1 MTGSSAVS
9 GQSAKNRPD
18 QSPWLYLDAANTL
31 FHVAKR
37 RAYLP
42 PPSKSQKTA
51 MQQANADAQAAAD
64 GSEDD
69 LEALREVEMAD
80 VRASVVSSSRWPP
93 GVEPVL
99 EELPKWGL
107 LAGVLEEIE
116 EEIESLDRQG
126 IEGASAESI
135 KSRPSTWLTRRR
147 TTHRRARNQHN
158 PCHGVIGADVHAAA
172 RVSREPRPAAL
183 V

>member
-1 MTGSSAVS
+1 MLRSGSYLLTYDSITYNSYLESILTASASMTGSSAVS
-9 GQSAKNRPD
+9 GQGAKNRPD

-42 PPSKSQKTA
+42 PPSKSKKTA
-51 MQQANADAQAAAD
+51 MQQANADAQAAVD

-69 LEALREVEMAD
+69 LEALREIETAD
-80 VRASVVSSSRWPP
+80 ARASVLGASRWPP

-116 EEIESLDRQG
+116 EEIESLERQG
-126 IEGASAESI
+126 IEGTSV
-135 KSRPSTWLTRRR
+135 RF
-147 TTHRRARNQHN
+147 
-158 PCHGVIGADVHAAA
+158 
-172 RVSREPRPAAL
+172 
-183 V
+183 

>member
-1 MTGSSAVS
+1 MSRSCTSLSYLLTYDSIAFNTHLESILTSSASTTGSSGAS
-9 GQSAKNRPD
+9 GQGPRNRPD

-42 PPSKSQKTA
+42 PPSKSKKSA
-51 MQQANADAQAAAD
+51 MQQANADAQAAVD

-80 VRASVVSSSRWPP
+80 ARASASGSSRWPP

-126 IEGASAESI
+126 IEGMSATVRP
-135 KSRPSTWLTRRR
+135 KSVLLCLS
-147 TTHRRARNQHN
+147 
-158 PCHGVIGADVHAAA
+158 
-172 RVSREPRPAAL
+172 
-183 V
+183 